1 MARIWQAI
9 ALFLLMTT
17 LAFASVS
24 AARADEL
31 VLTFATASPAPN
43 ADTTEVFAPWAERIR
58 ADANDAVR
66 IDIRDG
72 VTLANPT
79 NIYDRVVSDVAQ
91 IGLLIP
97 SLVGGKFPL
106 TDVVGLPFVTD
117 DAVNA
122 SVGFWQLIKTGALD
136 AEYKDIV
143 PLGVALF
150 PPQGVHLAK
159 APGSLDN
166 LQGLRLRVV
175 SKTGSESVTR
185 LGGTPL
191 VLDPMDQYPALQRG
205 TLDGVVSSWLGM
217 GVLHLTEVTAYHVE
231 TSLGTGMF
239 MVFMTRAKYA
249 SLPDAIRQAIDK
261 ESGEALSRA
270 LGAAFEARAGKF
282 RAPAAAD
289 PSKHVIVSLSPAQ
302 SAKWRATI
310 SPVIDNWT
318 STRPSGAKLLET
330 YRTILASLEASH

>member
-1 MARIWQAI
+1 MRRAIWSFI
-9 ALFLLMTT
+9 LGVT
-17 LAFASVS
+17 LASVS
-24 AARADEL
+24 FGTARADEL

-43 ADTTEVFAPWAERIR
+43 LDTTEVFAPWAERVR
-58 ADANDAVR
+58 ADAKDTVR

-79 NIYDRVVSDVAQ
+79 NIYDRVASDVAQ

-122 SVGFWQLIKTGALD
+122 SVGFWRLIKTGALD
-136 AEYKDIV
+136 AEYTDIM

-159 APGSLDN
+159 APASLDN

-205 TLDGVVSSWLGM
+205 TLDGVVSSWLGI
-217 GVLHLTEVTAYHVE
+217 GVLHLTEVTTFHVE

-239 MVFMTRAKYA
+239 MVFMMRAKYA
-249 SLPDAIRQAIDK
+249 TLPATVRQAIDK

-270 LGAAFEARAGKF
+270 MGEAFERRSSGF

-289 PSKHVIVSLSPAQ
+289 PGKHKIVSLSPAQ
-302 SAKWRATI
+302 SATWRATI

-318 STRPSGAKLLET
+318 STRPNGAKLLET
-330 YRTILASLEASH
+330 YRTILASLGTGH